1 MPENFETGGS
11 LYRSR
16 EEAEKSALE
25 FKIDQLE
32 EGIENLRSRIGNI
45 ENSNLRRPL
54 EIQLDIKLKNLAD
67 LRDGIAQLQSDIDEA
82 EKNNGPLN

>member
-32 EGIENLRSRIGNI
+32 EGI
-45 ENSNLRRPL
+45 
-54 EIQLDIKLKNLAD
+54 
-67 LRDGIAQLQSDIDEA
+67 
-82 EKNNGPLN
+82 